1 MVLSACALAT
11 LVLSA
16 VVLARARDSGANGAN
31 EILGDAFTAPMAT
44 ATATATAGLS
54 ASGCEITFKPEYAS
68 FAVCHSPWPNAGD
81 LLAPAVTRAVLE
93 EHFGGGCSGENIPHS
108 GPTRSS
114 SSSGLKC
121 LWSIGSLMEYVR
133 SGDHVWGLGLWHERA
148 LAGKHAEHLD
158 FTIHGG
164 VRGPETAR
172 VLNGVYGDARVQ
184 ALGDPG
190 FLVGSLFASKFKPT
204 HEHKCF
210 IPHVN
215 SDLTRAPEG
224 VVTFS
229 PGKYGMTWEPWVAD
243 IVKCSHVYSSS
254 LHGLILA
261 DAFGIPAR
269 WFFPSNQR
277 VVEHESQ
284 FKYLDWLET
293 SGRGAQWRSPATNI
307 QDMLDEST
315 YAPALTPQARSALA
329 SKIKAAFPF
338 EMFQVTKSGG

>member
-1 MVLSACALAT
+1 MVLSACAATAFLA
-11 LVLSA
+11 VA
-16 VVLARARDSGANGAN
+16 AFARARDGGDAMSATNAM
-31 EILGDAFTAPMAT
+31 LGDA
-44 ATATATAGLS
+44 
-54 ASGCEITFKPEYAS
+54 ASPSKPVGANVAAVGSGGCAITFKPEYAS

-81 LLAPAVTRAVLE
+81 LLAPAVTRALLE
-93 EHFGGGCSGENIPHS
+93 EHFGDGCSGENIPRS
-108 GPTRSS
+108 GPTRSAS
-114 SSSGLKC
+114 SDKKC

-133 SGDHVWGLGLWHERA
+133 SGDHVWGLGLWHEYA
-148 LAGKHAEHLD
+148 LSGKRAEHLD

-172 VLNGVYGDARVQ
+172 VLNSVYGDASVQ

-190 FLVGSLFASKFKPT
+190 FLVASLFASKFTPT
-204 HEHKCF
+204 REHKCF

-215 SDLTRAPEG
+215 SDLTPAPEG
-224 VVTFS
+224 VVRFS

-261 DAFGIPAR
+261 DAFGIPSR
-269 WFFPSNQR
+269 WFFPNNQR
-277 VVEHESQ
+277 VVQHESQ
-284 FKYLDWLET
+284 FKYLDWLEI
-293 SGRGAQWRSPATNI
+293 SGRGAQWRTPATNI

-315 YAPALTPQARSALA
+315 YAPALTPQAREALA

-338 EMFQVTKSGG
+338 EMFQAQKSGG